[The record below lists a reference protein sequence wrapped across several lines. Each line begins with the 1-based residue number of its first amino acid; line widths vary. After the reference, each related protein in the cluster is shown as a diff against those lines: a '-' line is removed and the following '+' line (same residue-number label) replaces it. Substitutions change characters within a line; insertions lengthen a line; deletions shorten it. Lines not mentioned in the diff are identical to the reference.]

1 MPSIKEV
8 LPALLLPT
16 MILTCLE
23 GKRVARLMLLNLK
36 AEYCL
41 MYKLDPHWHNNVFVH
56 RGFIFR

>member
-16 MILTCLE
+16 IILTCLD
-23 GKRVARLMLLNLK
+23 GKRVARLMPLSLE

-41 MYKLDPHWHNNVFVH
+41 MYKLNPHWHNNIFVH
-56 RGFIFR
+56 GGFVLR